1 MIYIIIVLI
10 MLMFF
15 DVAASLLAFEKLSKK
30 LEDGEDEKL

>member
-15 DVAASLLAFEKLSKK
+15 DVAASLLAFEKLLKE
-30 LEDGEDEKL
+30 LEEAEDEKL